1 VLATCAFLHY
11 FEAEKNMSR
20 EKVVEAAGNTSRLGY
35 GPNFKLRLDIIPIK
49 AVDIQYSQED

>member
-1 VLATCAFLHY
+1 
-11 FEAEKNMSR
+11 MSR